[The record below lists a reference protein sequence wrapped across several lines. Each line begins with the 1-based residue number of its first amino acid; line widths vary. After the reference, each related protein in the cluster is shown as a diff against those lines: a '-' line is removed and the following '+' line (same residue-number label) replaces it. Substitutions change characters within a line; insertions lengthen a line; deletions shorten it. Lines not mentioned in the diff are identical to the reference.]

1 MVVVVVRSNS
11 GVGGNSGSDSNSNL
25 LSVNYVDKFG
35 YFLKPNPFF
44 QVSNLSLFW
53 NWMAHDLIPLLYFT
67 NLEIQQYKVLN
78 AEQTST
84 RIGMIRLRQLRAKK
98 GKLH

>member
-1 MVVVVVRSNS
+1 
-11 GVGGNSGSDSNSNL
+11 
-25 LSVNYVDKFG
+25 
-35 YFLKPNPFF
+35 
-44 QVSNLSLFW
+44 
-53 NWMAHDLIPLLYFT
+53 MAHDLIPLLYFT

-98 GKLH
+98 GKLHYEWLTERLS

>member
-1 MVVVVVRSNS
+1 
-11 GVGGNSGSDSNSNL
+11 
-25 LSVNYVDKFG
+25 
-35 YFLKPNPFF
+35 
-44 QVSNLSLFW
+44 
-53 NWMAHDLIPLLYFT
+53 MAHDLIPLRYFT

-98 GKLH
+98 GKLHWMADWTFEWIILIKINELYDV

>member
-1 MVVVVVRSNS
+1 
-11 GVGGNSGSDSNSNL
+11 
-25 LSVNYVDKFG
+25 
-35 YFLKPNPFF
+35 
-44 QVSNLSLFW
+44 
-53 NWMAHDLIPLLYFT
+53 MAHDLIPLLYFT

-98 GKLH
+98 GELHWMDELKCEWIILIRINELYDV